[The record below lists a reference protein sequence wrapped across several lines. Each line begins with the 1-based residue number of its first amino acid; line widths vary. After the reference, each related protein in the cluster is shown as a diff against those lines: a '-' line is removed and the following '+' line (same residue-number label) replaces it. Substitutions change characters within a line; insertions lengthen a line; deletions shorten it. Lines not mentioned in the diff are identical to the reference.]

1 MSAAEGPVVVVG
13 DALLDVDMR
22 GVSRRDC
29 PDAPAPVLEGTE
41 AWYRPGGAALAA
53 LCARED
59 GREVVLVTA
68 VGRDAAADDLAALLE
83 GRVTLVGLPLMER
96 TPTKT
101 RVQANGRTV
110 ARMDEGCDG
119 VEETASGADVA
130 RALAGASAVLVA
142 DYGHGLTRQSAVR
155 EALAECADRVPLV
168 WDPHPR
174 GAAPLR
180 GARLVTPNAAEAQ
193 VAEDEGERA
202 LNRAG
207 ELAGVWGTHSVAVTL
222 GAHGAAWA
230 DGAGAR
236 ALVPGEPV
244 DAPEDTCGAGDA
256 FAAACATALADG
268 ANVRDAVRHG
278 VGSASAFVARGGAA
292 AHTRPRPGTPAPRA
306 AAAPAT
312 APAPRVA
319 ADAGTAAGGRAG
331 RVVATGGCFDVLHAG
346 HVDLL
351 RRARALGDHLVVL
364 LNSDSSVRALKG
376 PGRPVVGE
384 HDRARVLSALD
395 CVDEVVVFGEETPAH
410 ALEELRPDV
419 WVKGGDY
426 DVEELPET
434 PVVRRAGGEV
444 VTVPLV
450 PGHST
455 TGLITRI
462 RGRGRDNVPV
472 R

>member
-1 MSAAEGPVVVVG
+1 MSDATVVVVG
-13 DALLDVDMR
+13 DALLDVDLR

-29 PDAPAPVLEGTE
+29 PDAPAPVLEE
-41 AWYRPGGAALAA
+41 PESWYRPGGAALAA
-53 LCARED
+53 RRARQD
-59 GREVVLVTA
+59 GHDVVLVTA
-68 VGRDAAADDLAALLE
+68 VGRDSAADDLAALVGE
-83 GRVTLVGLPLMER
+83 GVRLVGLPLMAH

-110 ARMDEGCDG
+110 ARLDQGCDG
-119 VEETASGADVA
+119 VELDARAEEVA
-130 RALAGASAVLVA
+130 EALAGAAVVLVA
-142 DYGHGLTRQSAVR
+142 DYGHGLTRQRAVR
-155 EALAECADRVPLV
+155 RALAACARRVPLV

-174 GAAPLR
+174 GADPVP
-180 GARLVTPNAAEAQ
+180 GTRLATPNAAEAG
-193 VAEDEGERA
+193 VCGGTDEQA
-202 LNRAG
+202 LRRAG
-207 ELAGVWGTHSVAVTL
+207 ELAWAWGAHSAAVTL
-222 GAHGAAWA
+222 GARGAAWS
-230 DGAGAR
+230 GTGSER
-236 ALVPGEPV
+236 ALLPGSPV
-244 DAPEDTCGAGDA
+244 DSPTDTCGAGDA

-268 ANVRDAVRHG
+268 DDVRDAVRRG
-278 VGSASAFVARGGAA
+278 VASASAFVAGGGASAYA
-292 AHTRPRPGTPAPRA
+292 APRPAAGEARA
-306 AAAPAT
+306 AAVPGPRTGQSGPA
-312 APAPRVA
+312 
-319 ADAGTAAGGRAG
+319 GRGRRAE

-351 RRARALGDHLVVL
+351 RRARALGDRLVVL
-364 LNSDSSVRALKG
+364 LNSDASVRALKG
-376 PGRPVVGE
+376 SGRPVVAE

-395 CVDEVVVFGEETPAH
+395 CVDEVVLFGEDTPVR

-426 DVEELPET
+426 DVEDLPET

-462 RGRGRDNVPV
+462 RGRGRDGAPA

>member
-1 MSAAEGPVVVVG
+1 
-13 DALLDVDMR
+13 MR

-41 AWYRPGGAALAA
+41 TWYRPGGAALAA
-53 LCARED
+53 LCAREG

-68 VGRDAAADDLAALLE
+68 VGRDAAADDLAALLDGE
-83 GRVTLVGLPLMER
+83 VTLVGLPLMER

-110 ARMDEGCDG
+110 ARLDEGCGG
-119 VEETASGADVA
+119 VEETASGAVVA

-155 EALAECADRVPLV
+155 GALAACADRVPLV

-174 GAAPLR
+174 GAAPLH

-202 LNRAG
+202 LRRAG
-207 ELAGVWGTHSVAVTL
+207 ELAGVWGTHSVSVTL

-230 DGAGAR
+230 DGAGER

-244 DAPEDTCGAGDA
+244 DVPEDTCGAGDA

-268 ANVRDAVRHG
+268 AHVRAAVRHG
-278 VGSASAFVARGGAA
+278 VGSAAAFVARGGAA
-292 AHTRPRPGTPAPRA
+292 AHTRPHPGLPAPRA
-306 AAAPAT
+306 RTAAGPE
-312 APAPRVA
+312 
-319 ADAGTAAGGRAG
+319 TAAGGRDE

-351 RRARALGDHLVVL
+351 RRARALGDRLVVL
-364 LNSDSSVRALKG
+364 LNSDASVRALKG

-384 HDRARVLSALD
+384 RDRARVLSALD
-395 CVDEVVVFGEETPAH
+395 CVDEVVVFGEETPVH

-426 DVEELPET
+426 DVEGLPET
-434 PVVRRAGGEV
+434 PAVRRAGGEV

>member
-1 MSAAEGPVVVVG
+1 
-13 DALLDVDMR
+13 MR

-41 AWYRPGGAALAA
+41 TWYRPGGAALAA
-53 LCARED
+53 LCAREG

-68 VGRDAAADDLAALLE
+68 VGRDAAADDLAALLDGE
-83 GRVTLVGLPLMER
+83 VALVGMPLMER

-110 ARMDEGCDG
+110 ARLDEGCDG
-119 VEETASGADVA
+119 VEETASGAAVA
-130 RALAGASAVLVA
+130 RALADASAVLVA

-155 EALAECADRVPLV
+155 EALAACADRVPLV

-174 GAAPLR
+174 GAAPLP
-180 GARLVTPNAAEAQ
+180 GAHLATPNAVEAQ
-193 VAEDEGERA
+193 VSEDGGERA
-202 LNRAG
+202 LHRAG
-207 ELAGVWGTHSVAVTL
+207 ELAGVWGTRSVAVTL

-230 DGAGAR
+230 GGAGEY

-268 ANVRDAVRHG
+268 AHVRDAVRHG
-278 VGSASAFVARGGAA
+278 VGSASAFVARGGAS
-292 AHTRPRPGTPAPRA
+292 AHTRPRPGAPAPRTPAPRNA
-306 AAAPAT
+306 
-312 APAPRVA
+312 V
-319 ADAGTAAGGRAG
+319 GGRG
-331 RVVATGGCFDVLHAG
+331 ERVVATGGCFDVLHAG

-351 RRARALGDHLVVL
+351 RRARALGDRLVVL
-364 LNSDSSVRALKG
+364 LNSDASVRALKG

-384 HDRARVLSALD
+384 RDRARVLSALD
-395 CVDEVVVFGEETPAH
+395 CVDEVVVFGEETPER

-444 VTVPLV
+444 VTVPLL

-462 RGRGRDNVPV
+462 RGRGRDNVPI